1 MVWPGGGAGRCRLG
15 NRSFRDFSNRLSAQR
30 PTRDGGVAGTFLAQ
44 PAFEQRQV
52 GEDERRACEP
62 GTIGEEALDLV
73 RAAAGARQAGKRD
86 VGQIGAAFG
95 REPQPD
101 ERAIDRS
108 EEHTS
113 ELQSPMR
120 SSYAVFCLKKKKKI

>member
-73 RAAAGARQAGKRD
+73 RAAAGARQAGKRSAEERR
-86 VGQIGAAFG
+86 VGKEWV
-95 REPQPD
+95 RPC
-101 ERAIDRS
+101 RS
-108 EEHTS
+108 RW
-113 ELQSPMR
+113 SP
-120 SSYAVFCLKKKKKI
+120 YL

>member
-52 GEDERRACEP
+52 GEAERRACEP
-62 GTIGEEALDLV
+62 GTIGAEAPDLI
-73 RAAAGARQAGKRD
+73 RAAAGAREAGQRGG
-86 VGQIGAAFG
+86 GQRGSEFG
-95 REPQPD
+95 GESRT
-101 ERAIDRS
+101 
-108 EEHTS
+108 EE
-113 ELQSPMR
+113 
-120 SSYAVFCLKKKKKI
+120 A